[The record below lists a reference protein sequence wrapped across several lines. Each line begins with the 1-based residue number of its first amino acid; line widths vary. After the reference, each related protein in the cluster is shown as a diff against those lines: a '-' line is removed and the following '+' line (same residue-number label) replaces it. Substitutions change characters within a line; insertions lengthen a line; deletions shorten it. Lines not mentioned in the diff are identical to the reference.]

1 MDNCRRKSSV
11 LEAGLRASKVAV
23 DFDCDWLE
31 AGERVH
37 IRAKNALL
45 SLIKMADGLW
55 LLVASRGFENLV

>member
-1 MDNCRRKSSV
+1 MMDNCRRKSSV

-37 IRAKNALL
+37 IRAKKALL
-45 SLIKMADGLW
+45 SLIKMADG
-55 LLVASRGFENLV
+55 